1 MYALANA
8 ILLCRQHCKH
18 IKKELEHTQTRPTPG
33 GEGDK
38 ERERESAL
46 RTKAGEW
53 REATEKKSW
62 RLTTDSALPDNTS
75 FTTSC
80 FTTACFNISRLARGA
95 TWHLASDSALPEF
108 VSHSRDFVRISVKN
122 ECKIR
127 NVS

>member
-53 REATEKKSW
+53 REATEKKE
-62 RLTTDSALPDNTS
+62 
-75 FTTSC
+75 
-80 FTTACFNISRLARGA
+80 
-95 TWHLASDSALPEF
+95 LASYHGLHSAGQYF
-108 VSHSRDFVRISVKN
+108 FYY
-122 ECKIR
+122 
-127 NVS
+127 